1 MTRKRLNE
9 HAFTFRTR
17 DRVEDNMTSDTGP
30 DLIGGID
37 PELAGR
43 LASRRDLF
51 ARASLVLGGL
61 ASAPMLLAS
70 VATQAF
76 GQGAALPKV
85 IVDALNFALTLEYLE
100 AEFYVTGNANPFLI
114 PVEFAAVF
122 DQLAKHETQHVA
134 FLRTALGGAAVAKP
148 KFDFTGGGKFADVF
162 SNFTTF
168 ATLSQTFEDLGVRAY
183 KGQVGNL
190 TSNPAILT
198 AALRIHSVEARH
210 AAQVRRVRGVR
221 AWDGPY
227 DEPLDKASVLAAAT
241 PFLAR

>member
-1 MTRKRLNE
+1 MTRQS
-9 HAFTFRTR
+9 FPSS
-17 DRVEDNMTSDTGP
+17 DRVKDSMTSDTGP
-30 DLIGGID
+30 DLVSGAD
-37 PELAGR
+37 PELAAR

-51 ARASLVLGGL
+51 ARASLMLGGL

-76 GQGAALPKV
+76 GQGAALPRV
-85 IVDALNFALTLEYLE
+85 IVDTLNFALTLEYLE
-100 AEFYVTGNANPFLI
+100 AEFYTLGIARFGLI
-114 PVEFAAVF
+114 PIRFEPVF

-134 FLRTALGGAAVAKP
+134 FLRTALGPAAVAKP
-148 KFDFTGGGKFADVF
+148 KFDFTAGGKFADVF
-162 SNFTTF
+162 SNFATY
-168 ATLSQTFEDLGVRAY
+168 ATLSQTFEDLGVGAY

-190 TSNPAILT
+190 TGNPAILT

-210 AAQVRRVRGVR
+210 AAQIRRVRDVR

-241 PFLAR
+241 PFIAA